1 MNTQCQLF
9 HSIKPLFANKPVML
23 VMNKIDVTRL
33 DDLAP
38 RKMIPTLVRI
48 ERHQG
53 AHEDTGRP
61 SSDHL
66 R

>member
-1 MNTQCQLF
+1 
-9 HSIKPLFANKPVML
+9 
-23 VMNKIDVTRL
+23 
-33 DDLAP
+33 
-38 RKMIPTLVRI
+38 MIPTLVRI

-66 R
+66 RRARWTGEFSSAPGLIKGSGISLVGDARAE